1 MRSSLQHRI
10 SFQFGKAVFAG
21 ALTAAVLLQTSV
33 GRAEEEQAQVAQTP
47 SENEQTHSV
56 VAQTPSALEAIT
68 KEVGVVFEKCR
79 GAIARIQ
86 AEDEH
91 GSLVGSGFFV
101 DPNGILFTTYSIGGE
116 TRNIVVTVG
125 ESKYP
130 AQRII
135 ADARSGIAVLKVDA
149 STPFLK
155 LGKSRDLEIC
165 SPVIVVG
172 YPLDLPISPSFGCVA
187 GFDMGRDGK
196 WFAMR
201 HIRANVPVQRGESGA
216 PLLNVKGEVMGM
228 LVSTIDQ
235 NSGALSVP
243 AEAADKIYQDYL
255 RYGRVKPGWLGVD
268 VRPSDAIQQ
277 GSSARIR
284 TLQHNGA
291 GHKGGL
297 RPGDVITH
305 VGGWKVSSPED
316 VINASFYLVADE
328 ELAVGVCRA
337 GQKMELKLTP
347 VEPPHS
353 AGKFPL
359 EASLNHH
366 IFSK

>member
-1 MRSSLQHRI
+1 MRNRLQHPVH
-10 SFQFGKAVFAG
+10 FVGKAVFGVMTLAATL
-21 ALTAAVLLQTSV
+21 ALFPKTGTCEDATTQ
-33 GRAEEEQAQVAQTP
+33 QP
-47 SENEQTHSV
+47 
-56 VAQTPSALEAIT
+56 PSALEAIT
-68 KEVGVVFEKCR
+68 GEVNAVFEKCK
-79 GAIARIQ
+79 GAVARIQ
-86 AEDEH
+86 AEDGH
-91 GSLVGSGFFV
+91 GTLVGTGFFV

-125 ESKYP
+125 HSKYP

-155 LGKSRDLEIC
+155 LGKSRDLKIC
-165 SPVIVVG
+165 SPIIVAG

-187 GFDMGRDGK
+187 GFDMGREGK
-196 WFAMR
+196 WFAVR

-216 PLLNVKGEVMGM
+216 PMLNVKGEVVG
-228 LVSTIDQ
+228 LVVSTIDQ
-235 NSGALSVP
+235 NSGILSLP

-268 VRPSDAIQQ
+268 VRPSDAVQQ

-291 GHKGGL
+291 GYKGGL

-305 VGGWKVSSPED
+305 VGGWSVKSPED
-316 VINASFYLVADE
+316 VINAAFYLVADE
-328 ELAVGVCRA
+328 KLAVGVCRA
-337 GQKMELKLTP
+337 GQNLELHVTP
-347 VEPPHS
+347 VEPPF
-353 AGKFPL
+353 APGKLPL
-359 EASLNHH
+359 EASLNPQ
-366 IFSK
+366 FLEK